1 MVPSKSKA
9 LHPMIEANGI
19 VKRFGRVIAVDHVT
33 FSVPA
38 GAVCGFLGPNGAGK
52 TTTIRMLVGAVAP
65 DAGEVSVAGL
75 RMDAGSSQARRVVG
89 YLPEE
94 SPVEPDLTVNEFVG
108 FRAELYGVPRRLRA
122 DAVARALARCN
133 VTDVRHRL
141 CGQLSKGYR
150 QRVGLAAAI
159 VHAPRVLV
167 LDEPTSGLDPSQVI
181 DFRALLQDL
190 RAETT
195 ILLSSHV
202 LAEVEASCD
211 RAVLIDSGRV
221 VAAGTMAELRTI
233 GAASERLLVECATD
247 ASTALREVRGVRAV
261 RCTRLADGWF
271 ACEIDAADGADA
283 TVLAEESGRVLVL
296 AGNAVRRLER
306 SAVPLEAIVR
316 RILAGAGSGA
326 STATAATAHASSA
339 PQSLPGAKS

>member
-1 MVPSKSKA
+1 
-9 LHPMIEANGI
+9 MIEANGI

-33 FSVPA
+33 FFVPA

-65 DAGEVSVAGL
+65 DAGEVSMAGL

-233 GAASERLLVECATD
+233 GAASERLLVECA
-247 ASTALREVRGVRAV
+247 
-261 RCTRLADGWF
+261 ADGWF
-271 ACEIDAADGADA
+271 ACEIDATDGADA

-306 SAVPLEAIVR
+306 SAIPLEAIVH
-316 RILAGAGSGA
+316 RILAGAGSGTSA
-326 STATAATAHASSA
+326 ATAAPPHASSA
-339 PQSLPGAKS
+339 TQSLPGAQP

>member
-1 MVPSKSKA
+1 
-9 LHPMIEANGI
+9 MIEANGI

-65 DAGEVSVAGL
+65 DAGEVSMAGL

-108 FRAELYGVPRRLRA
+108 FRAELYGVPRALRA
-122 DAVARALARCN
+122 DAVTRALARCN

-221 VAAGTMAELRTI
+221 VAAGTMAELRTV
-233 GAASERLLVECATD
+233 GAASERLLVECAAD
-247 ASTALREVRGVRAV
+247 ATTSLRGVRGVRAV
-261 RCTRLADGWF
+261 RCSQLADGWF
-271 ACEIDAADGADA
+271 ACEIDAADGVDA
-283 TVLAEESGRVLVL
+283 TSLAEESGRVLVS

-306 SAVPLEAIVR
+306 SAIPLEAIVR
-316 RILAGAGSGA
+316 RILAGAGAGSSLAAGA
-326 STATAATAHASSA
+326 SARA
-339 PQSLPGAKS
+339 PLAPSSLPGAKS

>member
-1 MVPSKSKA
+1 
-9 LHPMIEANGI
+9 
-19 VKRFGRVIAVDHVT
+19 
-33 FSVPA
+33 
-38 GAVCGFLGPNGAGK
+38 
-52 TTTIRMLVGAVAP
+52 
-65 DAGEVSVAGL
+65 
-75 RMDAGSSQARRVVG
+75 
-89 YLPEE
+89 
-94 SPVEPDLTVNEFVG
+94 VEPDLTVNEFVG

-233 GAASERLLVECATD
+233 GAASERLLVECAAD
-247 ASTALREVRGVRAV
+247 AGTALRGVRGVRAV

-271 ACEIDAADGADA
+271 ACEIDATDGADA

-316 RILAGAGSGA
+316 RILAGAGAGTSA
-326 STATAATAHASSA
+326 ATAAPPHASSA
-339 PQSLPGAKS
+339 TQSLPGAQP

>member
-1 MVPSKSKA
+1 
-9 LHPMIEANGI
+9 MIETHGI

-33 FSVPA
+33 FSVPR

-52 TTTIRMLVGAVAP
+52 STTIRMIVGAMAP

-75 RMDAGSSQARRVVG
+75 RMEAGASAARRVVG

-94 SPVEPDLTVNEFVG
+94 SPIEPDLTVNEFVG
-108 FRAELYGVPRRLRA
+108 FRADLYGVPRRLRA

-133 VTDVRHRL
+133 VTDVRNRL

-159 VHAPRVLV
+159 AHEPRVLV

-181 DFRALLQDL
+181 DFRALLRDL

-221 VAAGTMAELRTI
+221 VAAGTMAELRTL
-233 GAASERLLVECATD
+233 GAASERLVIECMVDAT
-247 ASTALREVRGVRAV
+247 AVLRAVRGVRAV
-261 RCTRLADGWF
+261 RSVALADGWY
-271 ACEIDAADGADA
+271 ACEIDADDGVDA
-283 TVLAEESGRVLVL
+283 TALAAETGRVLVV

-306 SAVPLEAIVR
+306 SAIPLEAIFH
-316 RILAGAGSGA
+316 RILSGA
-326 STATAATAHASSA
+326 K
-339 PQSLPGAKS
+339 P